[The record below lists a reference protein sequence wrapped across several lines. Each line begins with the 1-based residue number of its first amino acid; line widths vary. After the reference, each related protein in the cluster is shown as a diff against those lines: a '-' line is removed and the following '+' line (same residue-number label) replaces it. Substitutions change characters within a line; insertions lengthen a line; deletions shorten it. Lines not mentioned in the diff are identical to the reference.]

1 MRRRQHLQ
9 KMQHLDLD
17 LVQVGEMDQ
26 REAEFLDQAT
36 TISKD
41 TQQKLQPHEDYW
53 YREGL
58 IQLQREEEI
67 HQGLELIRQLS
78 LISFNHRDMDLE
90 QDLKQLR

>member
-9 KMQHLDLD
+9 KMPHLDLD

-26 REAEFLDQAT
+26 REAVFQDLAI

-41 TQQKLQPHEDYW
+41 TQQKLQLHEDYW
-53 YREGL
+53 YREDL

-78 LISFNHRDMDLE
+78 LISFNHHDMDLE
-90 QDLKQLR
+90 QDLKQHR